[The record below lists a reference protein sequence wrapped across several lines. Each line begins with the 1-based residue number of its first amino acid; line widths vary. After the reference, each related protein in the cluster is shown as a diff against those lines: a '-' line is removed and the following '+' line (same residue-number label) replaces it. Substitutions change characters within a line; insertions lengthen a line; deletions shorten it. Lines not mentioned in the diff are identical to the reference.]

1 MMLAVTY
8 PIFDMLQQGMYQTD
22 HIADSSVVSEK
33 SRSVELWR
41 EGVDREQGGRGDLQ
55 HLLSPLSPRSYELTA
70 A

>member
-1 MMLAVTY
+1 MLAVTY

-41 EGVDREQGGRGDLQ
+41 ERVDREQGGRGDLQ
-55 HLLSPLSPRSYELTA
+55 HF
-70 A
+70 